1 MGLMSG
7 FGERGTDMIFGDK
20 FKRERKKMKLTQREV
35 ADALGISERMIS
47 RYEHGDSLPCTKA
60 AYMKIAE
67 LFRVDIDYI
76 MPEGSAPISKSEEK
90 YKARAVKQAHD
101 LIDGISGLF
110 AGGMLSEKEK
120 DAVMK
125 ELQDIYWKAKE
136 RNAEKY
142 TPARYKDE

>member
-1 MGLMSG
+1 M
-7 FGERGTDMIFGDK
+7 TFGDK
-20 FKRERKKMKLTQREV
+20 FKSERKKMKLTQREA
-35 ADALGISERMIS
+35 ADALGLSERMIS
-47 RYEHGDSLPCTKA
+47 RYEHGDSLPRTRA
-60 AYMKIAE
+60 AYLKIAE
-67 LFRVDIDYI
+67 LFHVDIEYI
-76 MPEGSAPISKSEEK
+76 MPEGSTPVSKAEERH
-90 YKARAVKQAHD
+90 KARAVEQAHD

-110 AGGMLSEKEK
+110 AGGVLSEKEK